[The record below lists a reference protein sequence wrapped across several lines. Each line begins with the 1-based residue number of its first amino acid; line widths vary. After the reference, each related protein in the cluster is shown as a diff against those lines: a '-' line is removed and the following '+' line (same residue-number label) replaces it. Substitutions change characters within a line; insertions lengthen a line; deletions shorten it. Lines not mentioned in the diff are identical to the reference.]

1 MDEVQK
7 ALKER
12 FANIHPLLFYR
23 SLEKA
28 KSNGE
33 LFDLL
38 DSMPEPPVIWDENSR
53 TWVHVK
59 DVLQKEGIMVALDKA
74 VQRDKEKGKKEKN
87 DD

>member
-1 MDEVQK
+1 MDEIQK

-12 FANIHPLLFYR
+12 YPDVHPLLFYR

-38 DSMPEPPVIWDENSR
+38 DGMPELPVVWDDDQRCWS
-53 TWVHVK
+53 TT
-59 DVLQKEGIMVALDKA
+59 DILQKGSL
-74 VQRDKEKGKKEKN
+74 QTQKGKK
-87 DD
+87 